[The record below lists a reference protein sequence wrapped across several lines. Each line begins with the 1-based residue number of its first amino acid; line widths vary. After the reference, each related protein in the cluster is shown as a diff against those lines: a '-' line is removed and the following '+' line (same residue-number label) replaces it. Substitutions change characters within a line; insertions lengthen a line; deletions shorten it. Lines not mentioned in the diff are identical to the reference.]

1 VNDDDD
7 NNDDAVGAAPSRS
20 RPGFG
25 PVYGIHESDEGMLE
39 WSWADERLAASR
51 NYWIVTASADGTP
64 NAAPVWG
71 VWADG
76 AVHFGTS
83 ARSRKGRNLARDP
96 RVVIHPESGDEVV
109 ILQGEVERYV
119 LEDRIADAFK
129 AKYDWRPDPGAPDGE
144 GWYVLRPRRAL
155 AWLEAD
161 YPRTATRFDF
171 A

>member
-1 VNDDDD
+1 MTSD
-7 NNDDAVGAAPSRS
+7 PERS
-20 RPGFG
+20 RPDFE
-25 PVYGIHESDEGMLE
+25 PSYGISQDEEGMLP

-51 NYWIVTASADGTP
+51 NYWIVTSSADGAP

-83 ARSRKGRNLARDP
+83 PRSRKGRNIARDP
-96 RVVIHPESGDEVV
+96 RIVVHLESGDEVV
-109 ILQGEVERYV
+109 ILHGEVEV
-119 LEDRIADAFK
+119 AEVDDSILDAYE
-129 AKYDWRPDPGAPDGE
+129 AKYGHRPPGKSLFR
-144 GWYVLRPRRAL
+144 LRPIRAL

-171 A
+171 GA